1 MKKAPKGKTG
11 RGRRI
16 RRWILVLLA
25 LLLVFAAVTLAWDP
39 FRLIVREGTAAHKAE
54 IMEFVESHSQ
64 EILENI
70 RKKDYAPVLL
80 LLCDAGFD
88 TANYKGLKIAAFMT
102 HGTEGFYYTAEDQAG
117 DLPALEAPW
126 MKYDGATW
134 IQKELEPEGN
144 GWAWYMQGRVATVLF
159 HEPEY
164 HTEKICDNLWYYQLF
179 FRKD

>member
-64 EILENI
+64 EILKNI
-70 RKKDYAPVLL
+70 RKKDYAAV
-80 LLCDAGFD
+80 
-88 TANYKGLKIAAFMT
+88 
-102 HGTEGFYYTAEDQAG
+102 
-117 DLPALEAPW
+117 ALRRRV
-126 MKYDGATW
+126 
-134 IQKELEPEGN
+134 QHREL
-144 GWAWYMQGRVATVLF
+144 
-159 HEPEY
+159 
-164 HTEKICDNLWYYQLF
+164 
-179 FRKD
+179 

>member
-1 MKKAPKGKTG
+1 MKKTSKGKTG
-11 RGRRI
+11 WRKRI
-16 RRWILVLLA
+16 RRGILGILA

-54 IMEFVESHSQ
+54 IMEFVGSHSE

-80 LLCDAGFD
+80 LLCDAGFG
-88 TANYKGLKIAAFMT
+88 TANYKGNKIAAFMT
-102 HGTEGFYYTAEDQAG
+102 HGTEGFYYTTEDHAG
-117 DLPALEAPW
+117 DLPALGAPW
-126 MKYDGATW
+126 MKYDCATW

-144 GWAWYMQGRVATVLF
+144 GWAWYLHGKVVTVLS

-164 HTEKICDNLWYYQLF
+164 HTEKICDHLWYYQLF
-179 FRKD
+179 FRND

>member
-70 RKKDYAPVLL
+70 RKKHYAPVLL
-80 LLCDAGFD
+80 LLYDAGFG
-88 TANYKGLKIAAFMT
+88 TANYKGLKIAMFMT

-144 GWAWYMQGRVATVLF
+144 GWAWYLHGKVVTVLS

-164 HTEKICDNLWYYQLF
+164 HTEKICDHLWYYQLF
-179 FRKD
+179 FRND

>member
-70 RKKDYAPVLL
+70 RKKHYAKRCSMPSFTV
-80 LLCDAGFD
+80 
-88 TANYKGLKIAAFMT
+88 TT
-102 HGTEGFYYTAEDQAG
+102 VSAEASS
-117 DLPALEAPW
+117 L
-126 MKYDGATW
+126 T
-134 IQKELEPEGN
+134 
-144 GWAWYMQGRVATVLF
+144 
-159 HEPEY
+159 
-164 HTEKICDNLWYYQLF
+164 
-179 FRKD
+179 